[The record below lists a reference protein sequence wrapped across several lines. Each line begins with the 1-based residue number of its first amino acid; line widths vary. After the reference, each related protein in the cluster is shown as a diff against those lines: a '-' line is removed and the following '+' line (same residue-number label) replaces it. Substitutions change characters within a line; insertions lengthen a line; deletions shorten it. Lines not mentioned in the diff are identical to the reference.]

1 MKRRTVSLSDAAVD
15 ALERLAR
22 EHATNVSC
30 VVEAA
35 ALALNDGGPGARAV
49 ERRIVPDRRGGRRA
63 GAGRKRMKSLIPP
76 PSGEGEHG
84 G

>member
-1 MKRRTVSLSDAAVD
+1 MKRRTVSLTDAAVD

-22 EHATNVSC
+22 LHETNVSC

-35 ALALNDGGPGARAV
+35 ALVLNDGGPGAQAV

-63 GAGRKRMKSLIPP
+63 GSGRKSLKAN
-76 PSGEGEHG
+76 
-84 G
+84 